1 MKGYDRHKMSP
12 FGHFPLV
19 AKGRD
24 RGYNRKQNNEDHSFV
39 GRVIQWIVEKGV
51 EMRTFLIAGLCF
63 LLLTSSAVAQ
73 ENFVLKSEKEKISY
87 SIGAEIGTTLKK
99 QALDIEPEV
108 LVKAIK
114 DVLAGGKM
122 LMTEEEVIETLTS
135 FKKDFIA
142 KKQELEKQLGEKNKK
157 EGSSFLAENQKK
169 EGVKTLPS
177 GLQYKVI
184 KSGSGKKPKLDD
196 TVTTH
201 YRGSLIDG
209 TEFDSSYRRGKPV
222 TFPVNQVIPGWT
234 EALQLMEEGAKWEL
248 FVPSNLA
255 YGEKGAGN
263 EIGPNAT
270 LIFEV
275 ELISVQ
281 EKK

>member
-1 MKGYDRHKMSP
+1 MKAY
-12 FGHFPLV
+12 
-19 AKGRD
+19 
-24 RGYNRKQNNEDHSFV
+24 
-39 GRVIQWIVEKGV
+39 
-51 EMRTFLIAGLCF
+51 LIAGFCV

-73 ENFVLKSEKEKISY
+73 ENFILKSEKEKISY
-87 SIGAEIGTTLKK
+87 SIGVEIGNTLKK
-99 QALDIEPEV
+99 QALDIEPEI
-108 LVKAIK
+108 LVKGIK
-114 DVLAGGKM
+114 DVLAGAKM
-122 LMTEEEVIETLTS
+122 SMTEEEVIETLTS
-135 FKKDFIA
+135 FKKDFVA
-142 KKQELEKQLGEKNKK
+142 KKQELVKQLADKNKK
-157 EGSSFLAENQKK
+157 EGGAFLAENQKK

-184 KSGSGKKPKLDD
+184 KSGTGKKPKPDD

-222 TFPVNQVIPGWT
+222 TFPVNGVIPGWT

-255 YGEKGAGN
+255 YGEQGAGN
-263 EIGPNAT
+263 EIGPHAT

-281 EKK
+281 EKQ

>member
-1 MKGYDRHKMSP
+1 
-12 FGHFPLV
+12 
-19 AKGRD
+19 
-24 RGYNRKQNNEDHSFV
+24 
-39 GRVIQWIVEKGV
+39 
-51 EMRTFLIAGLCF
+51 
-63 LLLTSSAVAQ
+63 
-73 ENFVLKSEKEKISY
+73 
-87 SIGAEIGTTLKK
+87 
-99 QALDIEPEV
+99 
-108 LVKAIK
+108 
-114 DVLAGGKM
+114 
-122 LMTEEEVIETLTS
+122 
-135 FKKDFIA
+135 
-142 KKQELEKQLGEKNKK
+142 
-157 EGSSFLAENQKK
+157 
-169 EGVKTLPS
+169 VKTLPS

-184 KSGSGKKPKLDD
+184 KSGSGKKPKSDD

-270 LIFEV
+270 LI
-275 ELISVQ
+275 LS
-281 EKK
+281 

>member
-1 MKGYDRHKMSP
+1 MKAY
-12 FGHFPLV
+12 
-19 AKGRD
+19 
-24 RGYNRKQNNEDHSFV
+24 
-39 GRVIQWIVEKGV
+39 
-51 EMRTFLIAGLCF
+51 LIAGFCV
-63 LLLTSSAVAQ
+63 LLMASSAVAQ
-73 ENFVLKSEKEKISY
+73 ENSVLKNDKEKISY
-87 SIGAEIGTTLKK
+87 SIGVEIGSTLKK

-108 LVKAIK
+108 LVRGIK
-114 DVLAGGKM
+114 DALAGAKP

-142 KKQELEKQLGEKNKK
+142 KKQELTKQLGEKNKQ
-157 EGSSFLAENQKK
+157 EGAAFLAGNQKK

-177 GLQYKVI
+177 GLQYRVI
-184 KSGSGKKPKLDD
+184 KSGSGKKPKSDD

-201 YRGSLIDG
+201 YRGTLIDG

-248 FVPSNLA
+248 FIPSNLA

>member
-1 MKGYDRHKMSP
+1 MKAY
-12 FGHFPLV
+12 
-19 AKGRD
+19 
-24 RGYNRKQNNEDHSFV
+24 
-39 GRVIQWIVEKGV
+39 
-51 EMRTFLIAGLCF
+51 LIAGLSA
-63 LLLTSSAVAQ
+63 LMLTSSAVAQ

-87 SIGAEIGTTLKK
+87 SIGVEIGSTLKK

-169 EGVKTLPS
+169 EGVKTLSS

-184 KSGSGKKPKLDD
+184 KSG
-196 TVTTH
+196 
-201 YRGSLIDG
+201 
-209 TEFDSSYRRGKPV
+209 
-222 TFPVNQVIPGWT
+222 
-234 EALQLMEEGAKWEL
+234 
-248 FVPSNLA
+248 
-255 YGEKGAGN
+255 
-263 EIGPNAT
+263 
-270 LIFEV
+270 
-275 ELISVQ
+275 
-281 EKK
+281 